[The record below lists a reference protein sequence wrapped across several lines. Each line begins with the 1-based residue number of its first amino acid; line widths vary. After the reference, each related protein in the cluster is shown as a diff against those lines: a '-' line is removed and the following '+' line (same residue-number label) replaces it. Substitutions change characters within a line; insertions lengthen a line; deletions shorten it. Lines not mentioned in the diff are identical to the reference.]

1 MEAQTKI
8 KKKDWQLTQEGFD
21 KLLSLL
27 DHDRELAG
35 VRYEQLRQRLV
46 KFFEWRGSPTPEEH
60 ADETFNRAA
69 RKLVEGEAIQDL
81 SKFVG
86 GVARFLIFEMLE
98 KREREQKAFNRLP
111 EPVAV
116 IEIEDEE
123 IDPRLDCFRSCL
135 NRLPEDQRRLIID
148 YYRED
153 ERARIQQRKSLADA
167 LKIPL
172 NALRIRAHRLRGQLD
187 KCINGCMA
195 K

>member
-1 MEAQTKI
+1 MEAQVKI

-21 KLLSLL
+21 KLLGLL
-27 DHDRELAG
+27 DEDRELAG
-35 VRYEQLRQRLV
+35 LQYEQLRQRLI
-46 KFFEWRGSPTPEEH
+46 KFFEWRGSFTPEEH

-86 GVARFLIFEMLE
+86 GVARLLIFEMLE
-98 KREREQKAFNRLP
+98 EREREQKALNKIP

-116 IEIEDEE
+116 TEIEDEE

-135 NRLPEDQRRLIID
+135 NELPADQRSLIID

-153 ERARIQQRKSLADA
+153 EQKRIQQRKTLADT

-187 KCINGCMA
+187 KCINDCM
-195 K
+195 KK